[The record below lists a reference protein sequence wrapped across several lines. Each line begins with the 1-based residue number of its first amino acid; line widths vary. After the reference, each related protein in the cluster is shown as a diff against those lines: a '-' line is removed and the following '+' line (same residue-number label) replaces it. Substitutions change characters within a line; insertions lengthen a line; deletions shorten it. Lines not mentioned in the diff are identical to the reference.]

1 MLTLSLVQTLGF
13 IRRTWGE
20 LFERS
25 GNRMVLTSS
34 GDTFKHHALDIVES
48 TRKLRL
54 ELDVKN
60 STKNDYEGLSLYGMP
75 LFTGN
80 IVPSL
85 VRQLF
90 CAKDICFYRNMPLIF
105 LAA

>member
-1 MLTLSLVQTLGF
+1 M
-13 IRRTWGE
+13 
-20 LFERS
+20 FERS
-25 GNRMVLTSS
+25 GNRMALTTS
-34 GDTFKHHALDIVES
+34 GETLKRHMQDIVENA
-48 TRKLRL
+48 RKLRL
-54 ELDVKN
+54 ELDAK
-60 STKNDYEGLSLYGMP
+60 SGIKNDYEGLSLYGIP

-80 IVPSL
+80 IVSFL